1 MQYCILSKQKH
12 SYKIFINCSFN
23 YNFRKMKPT
32 LVADEMFP
40 DGAGS
45 YIELEEVGGSR
56 LLVDLTASEK
66 AVHADFFND
75 FDDLYDDDDLE

>member
-1 MQYCILSKQKH
+1 MYAI
-12 SYKIFINCSFN
+12 IVF
-23 YNFRKMKPT
+23 

>member
-1 MQYCILSKQKH
+1 
-12 SYKIFINCSFN
+12 
-23 YNFRKMKPT
+23 MKPT

-40 DGAGS
+40 EGAGS

-66 AVHADFFND
+66 AVHSDFFND
-75 FDDLYDDDDLE
+75 FDDLYDDEDTEIW

>member
-1 MQYCILSKQKH
+1 
-12 SYKIFINCSFN
+12 
-23 YNFRKMKPT
+23 MKPT

-40 DGAGS
+40 EGAGP
-45 YIELEEVGGSR
+45 YVELEEVGGSR

-66 AVHADFFND
+66 AVHSEFFNE

>member
-1 MQYCILSKQKH
+1 
-12 SYKIFINCSFN
+12 
-23 YNFRKMKPT
+23 MKPNT

-40 DGAGS
+40 EGGGS

-75 FDDLYDDDDLE
+75 FNDLYDDDDLE

>member
-1 MQYCILSKQKH
+1 
-12 SYKIFINCSFN
+12 
-23 YNFRKMKPT
+23 MKPT

-40 DGAGS
+40 EGAGP
-45 YIELEEVGGSR
+45 YVELEEVMLCMYSSDEVGGSR

-66 AVHADFFND
+66 AVHSEFFND